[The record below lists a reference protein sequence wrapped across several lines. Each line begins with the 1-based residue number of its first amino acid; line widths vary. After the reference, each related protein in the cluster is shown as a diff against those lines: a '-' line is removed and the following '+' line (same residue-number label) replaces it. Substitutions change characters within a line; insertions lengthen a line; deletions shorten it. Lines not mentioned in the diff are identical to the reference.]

1 MFQNKKLNYNLVL
14 VSRVCNNTGDWFYYF
29 IINIVIY
36 NLNNSAFIMS
46 ILTLCYIFPGAVLT
60 SLINRCLNKVNLK
73 KALIIS
79 DLIRAICILIM
90 IVTDN
95 LWIILMM
102 VFLEQIFS
110 IASSLSFG
118 TIIPSTFKDKY
129 LLKFNKWYNLFSN
142 ITRLMVI
149 PVFIFLGE
157 IVGTNGILFFNF
169 ILTIISVILISFSNI
184 QINEIN
190 DNNIDYSIEN
200 NDNKQLFNI
209 VIIFSLLSII
219 RVCLDSYGILCLAK
233 ISNEVA
239 TEYSYFSM
247 LITLAMILSS
257 YFSEYFSI
265 KFNENIEKITKLI
278 IGSISISIIIIT
290 TIGKLPLFL
299 VGVFLI
305 SFLINSYELLMLY
318 KIQIYGGNDIQS
330 LLAFQTKLYNIVSV
344 TNVFVGSML
353 ITKISIES
361 YFYLISITIFL
372 GGTYYSKK
380 CLYN

>member
-219 RVCLDSYGILCLAK
+219 RVCLDSYGILYLAK